1 MHVILSFT
9 DISDVRERTD
19 IILDPIIAE
28 KQLKKRAQLR
38 MKLAAEKRV
47 LLSGHNEG

>member
-19 IILDPIIAE
+19 IILQCQRRPRAVSR
-28 KQLKKRAQLR
+28 KRKGKILG
-38 MKLAAEKRV
+38 
-47 LLSGHNEG
+47 S